1 MKKIRQRMYLLAFAA
16 LVLLFAGCKG
26 ESPTSPTPTT
36 GGGTGGVT
44 PPTTASVTVT
54 VSNATPLVDSTTVVT
69 ATVTVNNSP
78 AANGTAVEFKTTLGT
93 FTDANAP
100 LTIRTTTGGVATAT
114 LTSSTAGTA
123 TVTATVANVA
133 KTVQATF
140 SLAPVTP
147 PTPDT
152 TAAITSITPTIGRPA
167 GGDIVTIN
175 GKNFV
180 APVRV
185 LFDYGSGVTK
195 EAQVVSVSATQ
206 IQVVS
211 PSVDLG
217 TGQTKDA
224 TIILINNVGSPNE
237 VRVTGPK
244 FTYQAT
250 VLTPKITTLSPAS
263 GPIDGGTR
271 VTIFG
276 EGFQAPVQVFFGSAE
291 AQVINVTFSQII
303 VMSPTARDTATGGS
317 GTVTGPVSV
326 KIINI
331 NSATTVTATD
341 AFRYTPKMQI
351 TAAGPTEGVYTGGTR
366 VTIDG
371 IGFND
376 PVAVSIGG
384 VAAQPIKVSGTEVI
398 AITSPVSL
406 TACSD
411 VKGAISVTNVDNGD
425 TATFPG
431 LDFIYRVPKSVIV
444 GVSPTTVTAGGTIT
458 VRVANTFGIPRLT
471 LGTTALSITS
481 AVTDPV
487 TNITTFTAVVP
498 TLGLTFTPLPCSSV
512 PGVSSQQPTAFPVT
526 YTSATLTC
534 FTDTLP
540 NGLIVNPAPVP
551 VLALSPT
558 TGFSAFLAKF
568 TAATCTTTGTPP
580 VTTCTA
586 SASITAAPT
595 QTVLIANS
603 GTAPLVINSV
613 TNTCSTEF
621 SIVAPAAAT
630 SVTPCN
636 AAPLAIGY
644 NGPPITNPNGTSLS
658 AATGGALSS
667 QSCTVSI
674 LTNAGNA
681 TLVVSGNT
689 Q

>member
-1 MKKIRQRMYLLAFAA
+1 MTKIRQRMYLLAFAA

-69 ATVTVNNSP
+69 ATVTVNNAP
-78 AANGTAVEFKTTLGT
+78 AANGTAVEFKTNLGT

-140 SLAPVTP
+140 SLAPVKPP
-147 PTPDT
+147 PTDN
-152 TAAITSITPTIGRPA
+152 TAAITSITPTTGKPA

-195 EAQVVSVSATQ
+195 EAQVVSASATQ

-224 TIILINNVGSPNE
+224 TIVLINNVGSPNE
-237 VRVTGPK
+237 VRVTGPI

-250 VLTPKITTLSPAS
+250 VLTPKITTLSPTS

-276 EGFQAPVQVFFGSAE
+276 EGFQPPVQVFFGSAE
-291 AQVINVTFSQII
+291 AQVINVTFGQII
-303 VMSPTARDTATGGS
+303 VMSPTARDTAAGGS
-317 GTVTGPVSV
+317 GTVTGPVDV

-331 NSATTVTATD
+331 NSATTVTAAG

-351 TAAGPTEGVYTGGTR
+351 TATGPTEGIFTGGTR

-376 PVAVSIGG
+376 PVVVVIGG
-384 VAAQPIKVSGTEVI
+384 VAAQPIKVTGTQII
-398 AITSPVSL
+398 AITSGVVVTSC
-406 TACSD
+406 AD
-411 VKGAISVTNVDNGD
+411 VTGVTTVTNVDNGD
-425 TATFPG
+425 TASGPS
-431 LDFIYRVPKSVIV
+431 FIYRVPKAIII
-444 GVSPTTVTAGGTIT
+444 GVTPGQVTAGGSIQ
-458 VRVANTFGIPRLT
+458 VKVANAFGLPRLK
-471 LGTTALSITS
+471 LADIALSIS
-481 AVTDPV
+481 SIAVDQTTGV
-487 TNITTFTAVVP
+487 TTLTAIVP
-498 TLGLTFTPLPCSSV
+498 TIGLTFSTQSCTGA
-512 PGVSSQQPTAFPVT
+512 PGATAPMPTAFDVT
-526 YTSATLTC
+526 YTSMTTSC
-534 FTDTLP
+534 TDTLTK
-540 NGLIVNPAPVP
+540 GLVVDPPATPI
-551 VLALSPT
+551 LMLSPAAFT
-558 TGFSAFLAKF
+558 TFSAKF
-568 TAATCTTTGTPP
+568 TAATFTTDTTVTPN
-580 VTTCTA
+580 VTTLT
-586 SASITAAPT
+586 S
-595 QTVLIANS
+595 
-603 GTAPLVINSV
+603 
-613 TNTCSTEF
+613 
-621 SIVAPAAAT
+621 PAT
-630 SVTPCN
+630 VTPSAPQN
-636 AAPLAIGY
+636 LLVVNGGAAPLTVTSASSTCGAQWTVAL
-644 NGPPITNPNGTSLS
+644 PAAGTSLNPCD
-658 AATGGALSS
+658 AATITATYKGPTPAASATTVPSPSS
-667 QSCTVSI
+667 DTCSI
-674 LTNAGNA
+674 TIGTNAGTK
-681 TLVVSGNT
+681 TLQLSGTT